1 MYYTKVQN
9 DTSRNGCTNNLQ
21 NVLAQTNFI
30 TQAANCE
37 IIVKFVRK
45 VSICTQYIEGENEII
60 IVDVK

>member
-37 IIVKFVRK
+37 NFVNLLRK
-45 VSICTQYIEGENEII
+45 VSICT
-60 IVDVK
+60 